1 MSWGKDKV
9 SNTILRF
16 IVTGFPPSSYLF
28 VLLTFVI
35 GLEYVFMP
43 DRVPDHRV
51 PDVLNVY
58 WGTASVIAS
67 AILIGGM
74 ASRHVLLCRIFTAK
88 LFLLNVALALSTF
101 GPDRPVASAT
111 SVILAVFYGYAY
123 ILAGMVSNWS
133 VVDHFVL
140 DRIVAEAKEAKT

>member
-1 MSWGKDKV
+1 MSRKKDWV
-9 SNTILRF
+9 SDNVLKF
-16 IVTGFPPSSYLF
+16 IVTGLPASSYLF
-28 VLLTFVI
+28 VLLTFII

-58 WGTASVIAS
+58 WGIASVIAS

-74 ASRHVLLCRIFTAK
+74 VSRHVLVCRIFAVK

-111 SVILAVFYGYAY
+111 SVILAIFYAYAY
-123 ILAGMVSNWS
+123 ILAGIASSWS
-133 VVDHFVL
+133 VVDRFVL
-140 DRIVAEAKEAKT
+140 DRIVAESREAKT